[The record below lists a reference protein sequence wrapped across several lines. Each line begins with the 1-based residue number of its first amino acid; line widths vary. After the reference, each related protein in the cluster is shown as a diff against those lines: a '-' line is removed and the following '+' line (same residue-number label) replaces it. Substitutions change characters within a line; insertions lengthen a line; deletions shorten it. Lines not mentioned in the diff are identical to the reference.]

1 MSIQINQIKGDVV
14 ELIFNPREEDLRVGQ
29 ILTLMERTGQ
39 SQGLVVQIIEFRT
52 VTYPALIQEQLQLA
66 VETAQPLS
74 SAAMEYLSKVAAE
87 GSSEAMKNLKIAV
100 AKIRNL
106 IGQGWDLWDGWI
118 PTRDVDINRTNDQE
132 VFTHCV
138 QNFGNRVTLGHTL
151 QGVPF
156 RIDGRNLEK
165 VNIITGVKG
174 SGKCVALGTL
184 IPTHRGLMP
193 IESLCP
199 KWEFG
204 WNRLSDP
211 MWVQT
216 PEGLREVGGFYAGGE
231 QDTIRIHTRHG
242 FSLEGTPE
250 HPVWC
255 RDRSGQSHW
264 KTLGELTTDDYVAIQ
279 RHAPAFGA
287 EDDLRRF
294 RPTPPSRY
302 NHTTCRPC
310 LPQQLDEETGYLL
323 GRLVGDGSAA
333 YPAPSG
339 RVDLTSGDPETH
351 QAFEQWARRIGVSV
365 SVARTK
371 PVTRYLSNVVHR
383 EWLEF
388 LGLPRVKSIDK
399 AIPERILCAS
409 RPIVRAF
416 LQGLFDMDGSAYSRG
431 VEYSTSSFVLAR
443 QVHLLLLQFG
453 IVARLRQHN
462 RRCAWRV
469 IMSGDNARKFFAEI
483 GFRLP
488 RKQKQQALFPAVGN
502 TNVDIVPYFRAPISA
517 DMARALGSCR
527 NYARGHA
534 TPSYVTLQRM
544 AAVLPEA
551 AEMLKEPPYF
561 WDRIVKIERA
571 RAPVFDLHVPELHAF
586 VANGIVSHNSHLS
599 KVILLELINRGAPC
613 IVFDINKEYIHLPP
627 HRSDPLSRQIVERG
641 IVHLKAGGNLKLSI
655 RQFGLTPLT
664 TMLTRYGLPEV
675 SAMYFEN
682 RLARLLH
689 EADAMERKGQ
699 APPFIG
705 IDQLI
710 QMAEENEFGPS
721 GDRSHSVVNGAIRS
735 RLEALKNTGV
745 FATRPDQAI
754 SFQEQYDAIRDGGAL
769 VVDISSMSNLAR
781 VGFVQAII
789 EMIKEICE
797 QEIDRGTNR
806 FPFLFFEEAHLYV
819 YRHTIDYIVTR
830 ARHLGISSFFVTN
843 MITGLDEAVLRQ
855 ADNLFLLH
863 LPFDDDVRHVG
874 KSAFLDQ
881 ESVAGFVRRL
891 RHYHALVI
899 GKATRMFPI
908 IIRVDELKGINTAGE
923 TQYFFRSRP
932 NQRRSSLPERSPSLP
947 LAGDRG
953 VSVEQVTQIWQ
964 QVVERVHQ
972 QRPLLGS
979 FLAEGKLKEV
989 RANEVRLTFSARQR
1003 LDAEMVKENRSL
1015 IEQELTRVLQTPMKL
1030 HVGGFSSADA
1040 S

>member
-87 GSSEAMKNLKIAV
+87 GSSEALKNLKIAV

-138 QNFGNRVTLGHTL
+138 QNFGNRLTLGYTL

-174 SGKCVALGTL
+174 SGK
-184 IPTHRGLMP
+184 
-193 IESLCP
+193 S
-199 KWEFG
+199 
-204 WNRLSDP
+204 
-211 MWVQT
+211 
-216 PEGLREVGGFYAGGE
+216 
-231 QDTIRIHTRHG
+231 
-242 FSLEGTPE
+242 
-250 HPVWC
+250 
-255 RDRSGQSHW
+255 
-264 KTLGELTTDDYVAIQ
+264 
-279 RHAPAFGA
+279 
-287 EDDLRRF
+287 
-294 RPTPPSRY
+294 
-302 NHTTCRPC
+302 
-310 LPQQLDEETGYLL
+310 YL
-323 GRLVGDGSAA
+323 A
-333 YPAPSG
+333 
-339 RVDLTSGDPETH
+339 
-351 QAFEQWARRIGVSV
+351 
-365 SVARTK
+365 K
-371 PVTRYLSNVVHR
+371 
-383 EWLEF
+383 
-388 LGLPRVKSIDK
+388 
-399 AIPERILCAS
+399 
-409 RPIVRAF
+409 
-416 LQGLFDMDGSAYSRG
+416 
-431 VEYSTSSFVLAR
+431 VL
-443 QVHLLLLQFG
+443 
-453 IVARLRQHN
+453 
-462 RRCAWRV
+462 
-469 IMSGDNARKFFAEI
+469 
-483 GFRLP
+483 
-488 RKQKQQALFPAVGN
+488 
-502 TNVDIVPYFRAPISA
+502 
-517 DMARALGSCR
+517 
-527 NYARGHA
+527 
-534 TPSYVTLQRM
+534 
-544 AAVLPEA
+544 
-551 AEMLKEPPYF
+551 
-561 WDRIVKIERA
+561 
-571 RAPVFDLHVPELHAF
+571 
-586 VANGIVSHNSHLS
+586 
-599 KVILLELINRGAPC
+599 LLELINRGAPC
-613 IVFDINKEYIHLPP
+613 VVFDINKEYIHLPP
-627 HRSDPLSRQIVERG
+627 HQTDPLSRQIVERG

-932 NQRRSSLPERSPSLP
+932 NPRRSSLPERSPSLP
-947 LAGDRG
+947 FAGDRG
-953 VSVEQVTQIWQ
+953 VSVDQVTQMWP

-979 FLAEGKLKEV
+979 FLAEGTLKEV
-989 RANEVRLTFSARQR
+989 RANEVRLAFSPRQR
-1003 LDAEMVKENRSL
+1003 IYAEMIEENKSL
-1015 IEQELTRVLQTPMKL
+1015 IEQELAQALQTPMKL
-1030 HVGGFSSADA
+1030 FICH
-1040 S
+1040 